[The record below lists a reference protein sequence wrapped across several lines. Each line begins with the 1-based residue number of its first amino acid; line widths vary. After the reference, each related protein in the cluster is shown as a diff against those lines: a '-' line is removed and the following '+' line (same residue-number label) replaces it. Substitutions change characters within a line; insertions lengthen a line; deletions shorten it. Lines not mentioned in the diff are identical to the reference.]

1 MQDASKPIWVNSDNQ
16 EVITVNLEE
25 AMKQKSVPIRIFVAT
40 PVHSEVSVHY
50 ARAILDFQK
59 ECMKNNILVSFSLIK
74 SSLVTQGR
82 NLCVSQFLEEN
93 EKYTHLLFIDSDIEF
108 KPSTIF
114 EMIKKDKELI
124 TCPYPMKTFNWDKMT
139 KRINKS
145 EINNAEELSKSGFT
159 FPLKVPNKDKIVS
172 NEGVIELSHAPTGCM
187 LIKRQVFDKM
197 MKAYPEKEIIQPTI
211 INGKE
216 TTRPFFY
223 NFFDCIH
230 DPETKN
236 YFGEDFGFCRLWTKI
251 GGKCYAY
258 IMDEITHVGDHLYSG
273 RLYDELIHLRKVDES
288 NKNK

>member
-1 MQDASKPIWVNSDNQ
+1 MQDASKPIWINKPDKVV
-16 EVITVNLEE
+16 EL
-25 AMKQKSVPIRIFVAT
+25 KQSPTRIFVAT

-50 ARAILDFQK
+50 ARAILEFQK
-59 ECMKNNILVSFSLIK
+59 ECMKNNILVSFSMIK

-82 NLCVSQFLEEN
+82 NLCVSQFLEAKEQ
-93 EKYTHLLFIDSDIEF
+93 YTHLLFIDSDIEF

-124 TCPYPMKTFNWDKMT
+124 ACPYPMKTFNWEKMV

-145 EINNAEELSKSGFT
+145 EVNNAEELSKSGFT
-159 FPLKVPNKDKIVS
+159 FPLKVPNKEEIHCK
-172 NEGVIELSHAPTGCM
+172 EGVIELSHAPTGCM
-187 LIKRQVFDKM
+187 LIKREVFDKM
-197 MKAYPEKEIIQPTI
+197 IKAYPDKEIVQPTI

-216 TTRPFFY
+216 ITRPFFY

-236 YFGEDFGFCRLWTKI
+236 YYGEDFGFCRLWTKI
-251 GGKCYAY
+251 GGKCYGY
-258 IMDEITHVGDHLYSG
+258 IMDDVTHVGDHLYSG
-273 RLYDELIHLRKVDES
+273 RLYDDLLSLKKVDEP

>member
-1 MQDASKPIWVNSDNQ
+1 MQDASKPIWIDQQPDRVV
-16 EVITVNLEE
+16 EL
-25 AMKQKSVPIRIFVAT
+25 KQKPWRIFVAT

-50 ARAILDFQK
+50 ARAILELQK

-82 NLCVSQFLEEN
+82 NLCVSQFLEAKEQ
-93 EKYTHLLFIDSDIEF
+93 YTHLLFIDSDIEF
-108 KPSTIF
+108 SPNTVF
-114 EMIKKDKELI
+114 EMLKRDKELI
-124 TCPYPMKTFNWDKMT
+124 ACPYPMKTFNWEKMT
-139 KRINKS
+139 KRVNRG
-145 EINNAEELSKSGFT
+145 EVDNAEELSKAGFT
-159 FPLKVPNKDKIVS
+159 FPLKVPNRDEIVS
-172 NEGVIELSHAPTGCM
+172 NQGVIELSHAPTGCM
-187 LIKRQVFDKM
+187 LIKREVFNKM
-197 MKAYPEKEIIQPTI
+197 MKAYPEKEIQQPTI

-216 TTRPFFY
+216 TIRPFFY

-273 RLYDELIHLRKVDES
+273 RLYDDLIRTKKVDES
-288 NKNK
+288 DKNK

>member
-1 MQDASKPIWVNSDNQ
+1 MQDASKPIWINQ
-16 EVITVNLEE
+16 QPDRVVEL
-25 AMKQKSVPIRIFVAT
+25 KQKPWRIFVAT

-50 ARAILDFQK
+50 ARAILELQK

-82 NLCVSQFLEEN
+82 NLCVSQFLEAKEQ
-93 EKYTHLLFIDSDIEF
+93 YTHLLFIDSDIEF
-108 KPSTIF
+108 SPNTIF
-114 EMIKKDKELI
+114 EMLKRDKELI
-124 TCPYPMKTFNWDKMT
+124 ACPYPMKTFNWEKMT
-139 KRINKS
+139 KRVNRG
-145 EINNAEELSKSGFT
+145 EVDNAEELSKAGFT
-159 FPLKVPNKDKIVS
+159 FPLKVPNRDEIVS
-172 NEGVIELSHAPTGCM
+172 NQGVIELTHAPTGCM
-187 LIKRQVFDKM
+187 LIKREVFDKM
-197 MKAYPEKEIIQPTI
+197 MKAYPEKEIQQPTI

-216 TTRPFFY
+216 TIRPFFY

-273 RLYDELIHLRKVDES
+273 RLYDDLIRTKKVDES

>member
-1 MQDASKPIWVNSDNQ
+1 MQDASKPIWINQ
-16 EVITVNLEE
+16 QPDRVVEL
-25 AMKQKSVPIRIFVAT
+25 KQKPWRIFVAT

-50 ARAILDFQK
+50 ARAILEFQK

-82 NLCVSQFLEEN
+82 NLCVSQFLEAKEQ
-93 EKYTHLLFIDSDIEF
+93 YTHLLFIDSDIEF
-108 KPSTIF
+108 SPNTIF
-114 EMIKKDKELI
+114 EMLKRDKELI
-124 TCPYPMKTFNWDKMT
+124 ACPYPMKTFNWEKMT
-139 KRINKS
+139 KRVNRG
-145 EINNAEELSKSGFT
+145 EVDNAEELSKAGFT
-159 FPLKVPNKDKIVS
+159 FPLKVPNRDEIVS
-172 NEGVIELSHAPTGCM
+172 NQGVIELTHAPTGCM
-187 LIKRQVFDKM
+187 LIKREVFDKM
-197 MKAYPEKEIIQPTI
+197 MKAYPEKEIQQPTI

-216 TTRPFFY
+216 TIRPFFY

-273 RLYDELIHLRKVDES
+273 RLYDDLIRTKKVDES